1 MRVHSWKLQR
11 LTLRRRQSERER
23 EREGEREREREKDV
37 RLADEGAIMEAAGAG
52 VEKKAE

>member
-1 MRVHSWKLQR
+1 MRVHSWKQQR